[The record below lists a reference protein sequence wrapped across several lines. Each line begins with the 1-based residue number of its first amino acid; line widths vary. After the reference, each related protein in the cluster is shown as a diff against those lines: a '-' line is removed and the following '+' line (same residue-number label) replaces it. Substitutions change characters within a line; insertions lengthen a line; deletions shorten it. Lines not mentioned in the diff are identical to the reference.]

1 MPHIQE
7 HKRHLNKPD
16 EAYACDEIYRE
27 DGYLVLRYD
36 VVRAG
41 HIGPFAIPAGSV
53 TIAHYRDHVGH
64 VLWEMWGP
72 QRELIGYCYHICEP
86 PVIGPDS
93 VEYLDLLL
101 DLWFDADG
109 RLTVLDEDELAQA
122 AAEGKVSSE
131 QLAFVE
137 GQGQAVEREHPRI
150 ICDLWRPE
158 RI

>member
-1 MPHIQE
+1 MPQIRE

-16 EAYACDEIYRE
+16 EAYDCDGIHRE

-36 VVRAG
+36 VTRDG

-53 TIAHYRDHVGH
+53 TIAHYRANVGH
-64 VLWEMWGP
+64 VLWEMWDP
-72 QRELIGYCYHICEP
+72 QRELMGYCYHICEP

-101 DLWFDADG
+101 DLWFDAEG
-109 RLTVLDEDELAQA
+109 KLTVLDEDELAQT
-122 AAEGKVSSE
+122 AAEGKISRE

-137 GQGQAVEREHPRI
+137 DQRQAVEQNHPGI
-150 ICDLWRPE
+150 IRDLWRPE